1 MHEAVE
7 HVSQENTSI
16 YWQYIE
22 YCAFPRELRDD
33 ELKTNQDFADKFNIS
48 LRTLMEWRK
57 LTPFWDNVKEC
68 YEKGKQFRLNA
79 VRGSLLKT
87 AIKGDTAAIKL
98 YLQYEEAW
106 NEKIEYKLS
115 GGVNIT
121 DYLKARKSINGDN
134 GNKENT

>member
-7 HVSQENTSI
+7 HVSQENTAT
-16 YWQYIE
+16 YWQYVE
-22 YCAFPRELRDD
+22 YCAFPREMRDD
-33 ELKTNQDFADKFNIS
+33 DLKTNAEFAEKYNIS
-48 LRTLMEWRK
+48 SRILYDWRK
-57 LTPFWDNVKEC
+57 LEPFWMHVKEC

-79 VRGSLLKT
+79 VRGSLLKE

-106 NEKIEYKLS
+106 NEKIENKLS

-121 DYLKARKSINGDN
+121 DYLKARKSVNGDN
-134 GNKENT
+134 GAKNT